1 MASQRELVEQLF
13 EAALALKTT
22 ERDAF
27 LDKEC
32 GGEPE
37 LIRMVED
44 LLAEDAAA
52 GSFLQHPTRDFLD
65 KTENIIGP
73 IICCS

>member
-13 EAALALKTT
+13 EAALALKIT

-65 KTENIIGP
+65 RPKTSSVP